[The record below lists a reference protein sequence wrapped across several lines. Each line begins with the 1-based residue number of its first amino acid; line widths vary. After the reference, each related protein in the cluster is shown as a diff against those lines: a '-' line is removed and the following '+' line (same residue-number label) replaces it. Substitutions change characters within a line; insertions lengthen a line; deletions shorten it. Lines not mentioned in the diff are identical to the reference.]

1 MHKEKIEY
9 YDQNWQEYDTWY
21 DNHPAI
27 YESELNVLKK
37 AIPLGVGLE
46 IGVGTGRFASPLSL
60 EFGLDPAFNML
71 KLAEQR
77 GVTVIQGIGENLP
90 FKNESFNFALIVLTI
105 WLVDNPLSVLKEAV
119 RVLKKRGVLIL
130 GILDR
135 ESSWGKFYMRKAAK
149 SSFYKSPH
157 FFSPEEILLI
167 FKYISL
173 EFDAAFQTLIQPP
186 PDIKYREEPERG
198 YGQGGFV
205 VLKAIKK

>member
-1 MHKEKIEY
+1 MHKEKIKY
-9 YDQNWQEYDTWY
+9 YDQNWQEYDNWY

-77 GVTVIQGIGENLP
+77 GVKVIQGIGENLP

-167 FKYISL
+167 FKDISL

>member
-1 MHKEKIEY
+1 MPKEKVEY
-9 YDQNWQEYDTWY
+9 YDQNWQEYDNWY
-21 DNHPAI
+21 DSHPAL
-27 YESELNVLKK
+27 YESELSALKN

-46 IGVGTGRFASPLSL
+46 IGVGTGRFASPLCL
-60 EFGLDPAFNML
+60 EFGLDPSFNML

-105 WLVDNPLSVLKEAV
+105 WLVDNPLRVLREAV
-119 RVLKKRGVLIL
+119 RVLKKRGELIL

-149 SSFYKSPH
+149 SSFYSSPH

-167 FKYISL
+167 FKDISL

-186 PDIKYREEPERG
+186 PDIQYREKPEKG

>member
-1 MHKEKIEY
+1 MPKEKVEY
-9 YDQNWQEYDTWY
+9 YDQNWQEYDSWY
-21 DNHPAI
+21 DSHPAL
-27 YESELNVLKK
+27 YESELKALKK
-37 AIPLGVGLE
+37 AMHLGVGLE
-46 IGVGTGRFASPLSL
+46 IGVGTGKFASPLSL
-60 EFGLDPAFNML
+60 EFGLDPSFNML

-90 FKNESFNFALIVLTI
+90 FKNESFNFVLIVLTI
-105 WLVDNPLSVLKEAV
+105 WLVDNPLSVLRETV
-119 RVLKKRGVLIL
+119 RVLKKRGALIL

-135 ESSWGKFYMRKAAK
+135 ESSWGKFYMRKATK

-167 FKYISL
+167 FKDISL

-186 PDIKYREEPERG
+186 PDIKYREEPEKG

>member
-77 GVTVIQGIGENLP
+77 GVKVIQGIGENLP

-119 RVLKKRGVLIL
+119 RVLKKRGALIL

-167 FKYISL
+167 FKDISL

>member
-1 MHKEKIEY
+1 MPKEKIKY
-9 YDQNWQEYDTWY
+9 YDQNWQEYDNWY

-27 YESELNVLKK
+27 YRSELNVLKK
-37 AIPLGVGLE
+37 VIPLGIGLE

-60 EFGLDPAFNML
+60 RFGLDPSFNML

-119 RVLKKRGVLIL
+119 RVLKKRGALIL

-135 ESSWGKFYMRKAAK
+135 ESSWGKYHMQKAAK
-149 SSFYKSPH
+149 SSYYQSPH
-157 FFSPEEILLI
+157 FFSPDDILLI
-167 FKYISL
+167 LKDISL

-186 PDIKYREEPERG
+186 PDIKYREEPKRG
-198 YGQGGFV
+198 FGQGGFA

>member
-1 MHKEKIEY
+1 MPKEKVEY
-9 YDQNWQEYDTWY
+9 YDQNWHEYDNWY
-21 DNHPAI
+21 DSHPAL
-27 YESELNVLKK
+27 YESELSALKK

-60 EFGLDPAFNML
+60 EFGLDPSFNML

-105 WLVDNPLSVLKEAV
+105 WLVDNPLRVLREAV
-119 RVLKKRGVLIL
+119 RVLKKRGELIL

-149 SSFYKSPH
+149 DSFYSSPH

-167 FKYISL
+167 FKDISL

-186 PDIKYREEPERG
+186 PDIQYREKPEKG

>member
-167 FKYISL
+167 FKDISL

>member
-77 GVTVIQGIGENLP
+77 GVKVIQGIGENLP

-167 FKYISL
+167 FKDISL

>member
-1 MHKEKIEY
+1 MPKEKIEY
-9 YDQNWQEYDTWY
+9 YDQNWQEYDNWY
-21 DNHPAI
+21 DSHPAL

-60 EFGLDPAFNML
+60 EFGLDPSFNML

-119 RVLKKRGVLIL
+119 RVLKKRGALIL

-135 ESSWGKFYMRKAAK
+135 ESSWGKFYMRKTAK

-167 FKYISL
+167 LKDISL
-173 EFDAAFQTLIQPP
+173 EFDAAFQTLIQAP
-186 PDIKYREEPERG
+186 PDIQYREEPEKG

>member
-77 GVTVIQGIGENLP
+77 GVKVIQGIGENLP

-119 RVLKKRGVLIL
+119 RVLKKRGALIL

-157 FFSPEEILLI
+157 FFSPEEILLV
-167 FKYISL
+167 FKDISL

>member
-1 MHKEKIEY
+1 MNEEKVAY
-9 YDQNWQEYDTWY
+9 YDQNWQEYDNWY
-21 DNHPAI
+21 DSHPAL

-37 AIPLGVGLE
+37 AIPPGVGLE
-46 IGVGTGRFASPLSL
+46 IGVGTGRFASPLSV
-60 EFGLDPAFNML
+60 EYGLDPSFNML

-77 GVTVIQGIGENLP
+77 GVAVIQGIGESLP

-105 WLVDNPLSVLKEAV
+105 WLVGNPLHVLKEAV
-119 RVLKKRGVLIL
+119 RVLKKRGALIL

-157 FFSPEEILLI
+157 FFSPEEILQI
-167 FKYISL
+167 FRDISM
-173 EFDAAFQTLIQPP
+173 EFKAAFQTLLQPP
-186 PDIKYREEPERG
+186 PDIKYREEPVRG

-205 VLKAIKK
+205 MLKALKK